1 MMPTFFFGHRVL
13 RSKPLL
19 GIYNKSF
26 RIFITLLLFFLFS
39 FFLFLMKAEGVIRTK
54 EGDGGDWERRE
65 RREKIVVEKI
75 TMVVIRDYPGL
86 PRVTHCPNN
95 NQRVVNLKSFICIA
109 LVILFGISF

>member
-1 MMPTFFFGHRVL
+1 M
-13 RSKPLL
+13 
-19 GIYNKSF
+19 
-26 RIFITLLLFFLFS
+26 
-39 FFLFLMKAEGVIRTK
+39 IRTK